1 MEIITTPN
9 KILES
14 KSEKVLA
21 VDDKIKALI
30 NKMLKTKKRSKGV
43 GLAANQI
50 GVNLRIAVIGFKPE
64 DDKDKAI
71 PEYVLINPE
80 ITYKSDETST
90 QSERCLSDK
99 DEPVDV
105 PRAKKIHVQYVDVNG
120 NKKKLKARGILARII
135 QHEIDHLDGKTI
147 SYYK

>member
-14 KSEKVLA
+14 KSEKVPE
-21 VDDKIKALI
+21 VSDKIKKLVD
-30 NKMLKTKKRSKGV
+30 KMLKTKKQSKGV

-50 GVNLRIAVIGFKPE
+50 GVNLRIAVVGFKPE
-64 DDKDKAI
+64 DDKDEAI
-71 PEYVLINPE
+71 PEYILINPE
-80 ITYKSDETST
+80 ITYKSDEIST

-99 DEPVDV
+99 DEPIDV
-105 PRAKKIHVQYVDVNG
+105 PRATKIHVQYIDIDG
-120 NKKKLKARGILARII
+120 KKKKLKARGVLARII